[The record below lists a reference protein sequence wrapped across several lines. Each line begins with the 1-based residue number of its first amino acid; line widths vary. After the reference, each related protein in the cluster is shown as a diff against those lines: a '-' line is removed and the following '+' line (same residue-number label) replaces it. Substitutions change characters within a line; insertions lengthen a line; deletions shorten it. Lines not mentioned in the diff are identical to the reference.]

1 MSRRSENTTADQG
14 SANAQRQ
21 PDMAMLDPPTV
32 DLTPFTS
39 TSIYKPPQGYRRGVA
54 RGLLQQIRSSPRYSY
69 RPSIRSIIRSAI
81 ARPAQAAVVNNIP
94 APPNPNPS
102 NFTESMFFPSPRLV
116 PTIHNSVIHPPTL
129 LDGHD
134 REVERAAESTPYE
147 PKVITQNAPLV
158 IDSDLRTGNYIT
170 LPDVHVDRKGKRP
183 IEDILYERRGITRNA
198 PLAISSGSTTGNFK
212 AIDKS
217 DKCSEILKGFAPLM
231 KSYPDGESMRH
242 PLVTEHSGGYKE
254 ANLLLPN
261 VIGGPTMAET
271 NIGAG
276 EEEEAKA
283 KGLDLSLHL

>member
-1 MSRRSENTTADQG
+1 MTADQG

-39 TSIYKPPQGYRRGVA
+39 TCIYKPPQGYRRGVA

-69 RPSIRSIIRSAI
+69 CPSIRSIVRSVI

-94 APPNPNPS
+94 APPNHNPS
-102 NFTESMFFPSPRLV
+102 NFTESMYFPSPRLV

-134 REVERAAESTPYE
+134 REVERAAECTAYE

-158 IDSDLRTGNYIT
+158 IDSDLRTVRSYIT
-170 LPDVHVDRKGKRP
+170 LPDVHDRKGKRA
-183 IEDILYERRGITRNA
+183 IEDILYECRRITRNA
-198 PLAISSGSTTGNFK
+198 PLAISSGSTPGNFK

-217 DKCSEILKGFAPLM
+217 DKCCEILKGFAPLM

-242 PLVTEHSGGYKE
+242 LLVTEHSGGYKE

-261 VIGGPTMAET
+261 VVGGPTMAET